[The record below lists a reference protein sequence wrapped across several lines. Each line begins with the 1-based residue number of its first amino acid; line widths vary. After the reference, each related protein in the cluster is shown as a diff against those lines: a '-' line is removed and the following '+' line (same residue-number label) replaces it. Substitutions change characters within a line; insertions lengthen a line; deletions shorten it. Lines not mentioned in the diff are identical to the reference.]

1 MHLAELTGVLPL
13 QFIWDGVSGQCVGI
27 LHGSSGRWQG
37 TFAAVSGIF
46 RAVMQNEKKK
56 IE

>member
-27 LHGSSGRWQG
+27 LHGSSAVAGVL
-37 TFAAVSGIF
+37 FAAVSGIF

-56 IE
+56 